1 MGKKFAAVAT
11 LGLAA
16 AELYRVPLRKRDMP
30 TLQER
35 IAMQKEMPT
44 TLGDAAMGPMDD
56 AMHGIKI
63 NNYGDAQYVAEITV
77 GTPPQAFQVVYDTG
91 SSNLWV
97 NNQKPGWFPWSAKH
111 AFYEHD
117 KSATYVKNGSKF
129 AIQYGSGPVSGQYS
143 QDTIHSG
150 GVDVANYTFAE
161 VDNTAGLGLMWRVGK
176 LDGICGMGWDDISV
190 DGVETPLRALVR
202 SKKLEQNVFAFYL
215 AGGGASGELV
225 LGGVDPNHYT
235 GEFSDGIPVVEM
247 VKGTGKYG
255 YWALDMDDMKVE
267 GESFT
272 SVRKAIV
279 DSGTSLLAVA
289 KADFDK
295 LAAKVGA
302 KPVLPIPP
310 FNREYM
316 MNCTADAPDLD
327 FSSAARLTRSR
338 RRTTV

>member
-56 AMHGIKI
+56 TMHGIKI

-117 KSATYVKNGSKF
+117 KSATYVKTARN
-129 AIQYGSGPVSGQYS
+129 S
-143 QDTIHSG
+143 QFSM
-150 GVDVANYTFAE
+150 E
-161 VDNTAGLGLMWRVGK
+161 VGLYPASTHRTQSTVEVLM
-176 LDGICGMGWDDISV
+176 LQ
-190 DGVETPLRALVR
+190 T
-202 SKKLEQNVFAFYL
+202 
-215 AGGGASGELV
+215 
-225 LGGVDPNHYT
+225 
-235 GEFSDGIPVVEM
+235 
-247 VKGTGKYG
+247 
-255 YWALDMDDMKVE
+255 
-267 GESFT
+267 
-272 SVRKAIV
+272 
-279 DSGTSLLAVA
+279 
-289 KADFDK
+289 
-295 LAAKVGA
+295 
-302 KPVLPIPP
+302 
-310 FNREYM
+310 
-316 MNCTADAPDLD
+316 
-327 FSSAARLTRSR
+327 TRSQR
-338 RRTTV
+338 SITQLAWA